1 MALNL
6 ITGDNKSSQKLLK
19 IDFIMILWQTIQYR
33 ELSNEQIG
41 RSKVELV
48 LSYGSQ
54 FSEFIFI
61 FTGSEF

>member
-1 MALNL
+1 MLKNDKIFLLSIYDNL
-6 ITGDNKSSQKLLK
+6 R
-19 IDFIMILWQTIQYR
+19 TIRRY
-33 ELSNEQIG
+33 
-41 RSKVELV
+41 KVELV